1 MAKIGI
7 GITTYNRP
15 DAYLI
20 SYREIMRY
28 APKGAKIVV
37 VDDCSTVNY
46 SNATFRQHVN
56 KGAATCKNKCFELL
70 EDCEHIFLFDDDC
83 YPIVEDWWKPYVN
96 GKQPHY
102 NFTFK
107 YPKYKIKN
115 VMVSDNPNGCMMYYH
130 KSVLEKVGGFDV
142 EFGKYGYWHGSM
154 SCRIYNAGLTAFP
167 FMDVPNSENLF
178 CSMDKDKSVKTSR
191 PDQHKFLQHS
201 KDRYLRTL
209 GARS

>member
-15 DAYLI
+15 DAFAITYANILK
-20 SYREIMRY
+20 Y
-28 APKGAKIVV
+28 APKGSKIVV
-37 VDDCSTVNY
+37 VDDCSIEPVKEANY
-46 SNATFRQHVN
+46 RQDVN

-115 VMVSDNPNGCMMYYH
+115 VMVSDNPNGCISWLLLNSLLYLCI
-130 KSVLEKVGGFDV
+130 SRPNRLVV
-142 EFGKYGYWHGSM
+142 
-154 SCRIYNAGLTAFP
+154 A
-167 FMDVPNSENLF
+167 PNSL
-178 CSMDKDKSVKTSR
+178 
-191 PDQHKFLQHS
+191 
-201 KDRYLRTL
+201 YL
-209 GARS
+209 SP